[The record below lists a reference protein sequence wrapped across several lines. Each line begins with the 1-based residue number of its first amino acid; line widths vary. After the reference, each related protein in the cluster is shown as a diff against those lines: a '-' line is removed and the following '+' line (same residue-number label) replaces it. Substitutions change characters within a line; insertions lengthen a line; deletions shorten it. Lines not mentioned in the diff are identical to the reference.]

1 MSTSSPNN
9 PISRTPDATYSE
21 HHHRGAA
28 AFLAAAGYAVAVAIS
43 GVPVALLAGLFVPL
57 SLGTESAVRAA
68 HTGPVDTR
76 ADALATGLGIVVGVV
91 ATGMVVFAAR
101 ALVP

>member
-1 MSTSSPNN
+1 MSTSSPDNN
-9 PISRTPDATYSE
+9 HFRTPKATYSE

-28 AFLAAAGYAVAVAIS
+28 AFLAAVGYAVAVALS

-68 HTGPVDTR
+68 HRGPVDTR
-76 ADALATGLGIVVGVV
+76 VDALATGLGIVVGVV
-91 ATGMVVFAAR
+91 ATGMVVFVAR

>member
-9 PISRTPDATYSE
+9 PIFRTPDATYSE
-21 HHHRGAA
+21 HHHRGAV

-57 SLGTESAVRAA
+57 SLGMESVVRAA

-91 ATGMVVFAAR
+91 TTGMVVFAAR

>member
-9 PISRTPDATYSE
+9 LPLRASEATYSE

-28 AFLAAAGYAVAVAIS
+28 AFLAAVGYAVAVALS

-68 HTGPVDTR
+68 HRGPVNTR
-76 ADALATGLGIVVGVV
+76 TDALAAGLGIVVGVV
-91 ATGMVVFAAR
+91 ATGMVVFVAR